1 MNAQQLVKIN
11 NYKMDIVLQDSAV
24 SISADMTLS
33 YTTKSK
39 SIFLLF
45 NSCVEIQVF
54 YINNQS
60 VDYFIQN
67 DTIWFSKPA
76 DNTAQLHVR
85 YTISN
90 SMVYDTTRTGFSP
103 HPQECSRIP
112 LLYNHWQMIFERWH
126 RWYPVLYDNFAQ
138 YNIRITIPLS
148 FKAFAFVPADSI
160 KHSDNSNI
168 HYFTLFDEDFPIL
181 IASMDV
187 CRKETINEK
196 GINFNFY
203 FIPEHHRL
211 LKVDREKK
219 ELIFTDNLQ
228 QKDSLLQIISRR
240 CIDAFFWYNDNLWQ
254 KDIKNINIIESS
266 TSAGFGLGD
275 FILVNENSINMEF
288 FFPNKLSHEIA
299 HIWLGLHVE
308 YETVGKYFLG
318 ESVTEYV
325 NLLFYES
332 WAEKEDFEKSILSHK
347 ELKEIDIQNFTVSF
361 DEILQSR
368 KHTVETSEAIIYAKG
383 PIFLHEFRKLI
394 GKEKFLQII
403 IDTYKEDNKL
413 ITMKDFEYNIK
424 KYKCWKEYK
433 QLFKMR
439 L

>member
-1 MNAQQLVKIN
+1 
-11 NYKMDIVLQDSAV
+11 MDIVLQDSAASV
-24 SISADMTLS
+24 SIDMTLS
-33 YTTKSK
+33 CSAKSK
-39 SIFLLF
+39 NIFLLF
-45 NSCVEIQVF
+45 NSCVNIQEF
-54 YINNQS
+54 YLNNQPVNYS
-60 VDYFIQN
+60 MQN
-67 DTIWFSKPA
+67 DTIWFAKPTVGA
-76 DNTAQLHVR
+76 AQLQAR

-90 SMVYDTTRTGFSP
+90 SMLYDTTVIDYD
-103 HPQECSRIP
+103 HQPQACSRAP
-112 LLYNHWQMIFERWH
+112 LLYDYRQMIFERWH

-138 YNIRITIPLS
+138 YHVRITTPSS
-148 FKAFAFVPADSI
+148 FKAFAFVPADSV
-160 KHSDNSNI
+160 KHLDNSNI
-168 HYFTLFDEDFPIL
+168 HYFTLFDEDFPML
-181 IASMDV
+181 VASMDA
-187 CRKETINEK
+187 CPKKTINEK
-196 GINFNFY
+196 GITFNFY
-203 FIPEHHRL
+203 FIPEHRRL

-240 CIDAFFWYNDNLWQ
+240 CIDAFFWYNDNLW
-254 KDIKNINIIESS
+254 KKENKEVNIIESS
-266 TSAGFGLGD
+266 TNSGFGFGN

-288 FFPNKLSHEIA
+288 FFPNKLAHEIA

-332 WAEKEDFEKSILSHK
+332 WAGEEDFEKSILSHK
-347 ELKEIDIQNFTVSF
+347 ELKEIGIPNFTVSF

-383 PIFLHEFRKLI
+383 PVFLHEFRKLI

-424 KYKCWKEYK
+424 KYKGWKEYK